1 VVAADRGQVRLEIV
15 PWLTQSFGHEG
26 ASRVVLEEPIE
37 GPVGLGDYL
46 ASLAG
51 KYPAIG
57 TVIVDLQAG
66 RLFDHVNVVHN
77 DRLLGSHDALEAS
90 IEAGDSLVLLP
101 AFSGG

>member
-1 VVAADRGQVRLEIV
+1 MRLEIV
-15 PWLTQSFGHEG
+15 PWLTQAFGQEG
-26 ASRVVLEEPIE
+26 GSRLVLEEDVD
-37 GPVGLGDYL
+37 GRVRLGDYL

-57 TVIVDLQAG
+57 TAIVDLEAG

-77 DRLLGSHDALEAS
+77 DTLLGSHAALEAV
-90 IEAGDSLVLLP
+90 IEAGDSLVFLP